1 MARNKLRPYL
11 DALMAL
17 VSSLLIIGS
26 ATSLIM
32 QRENGIIILREDE
45 LFLMGQ
51 GFFIFAVLIFIKMS
65 DSAKYVYAFFVFG
78 VNIFA
83 NVYILHKGINQ
94 LRLAIL
100 GVSWFGFVIL
110 MFLGWFHLLNTK
122 HRMVLLLIPVTMVIG
137 GSFGVILK
145 GMEYDSRRV
154 GTFLNDRENDIRVNQ
169 PTGIIVHRGNKII
182 IPLINEPNNPNFI
195 EILIELQ

>member
-145 GMEYDSRRV
+145 GMELTYLLLIIQGWILASLV
-154 GTFLNDRENDIRVNQ
+154 GILRERNVENDGDNSCEAL
-169 PTGIIVHRGNKII
+169 NK
-182 IPLINEPNNPNFI
+182 ESV
-195 EILIELQ
+195 